1 MASRHPYI
9 SSPGSIERIITYL
22 RSTFPSSIKVDTIQ
36 KLGIAPKNEYSVIN
50 ALQFIGLIDET
61 GKANEEKKSK
71 AFSGQNDEEFAEAFS
86 EIIKEAY
93 KDLFDLRDDKAWT
106 LDDDDLKKF
115 FRGADGTGE
124 STGQRQARVFQV
136 FSSLCGKTESPIKKG
151 ARKTSPSKKASNK
164 DTPAI
169 NKPAS
174 AKNESPNQTPKQN
187 SVLDNLG
194 MSIKIEVNLP
204 SEASPEAYDN
214 IFKSIRKHLIDG

>member
-115 FRGADGTGE
+115 LEVLMGQANQPDKDKLGFFRFFPHYVEKLNHLLRKVREKPAPAKKQAIKILQQ
-124 STGQRQARVFQV
+124 ST
-136 FSSLCGKTESPIKKG
+136 SLPALRMKALTKRRSKIRFLTILAC
-151 ARKTSPSKKASNK
+151 PSK
-164 DTPAI
+164 
-169 NKPAS
+169 
-174 AKNESPNQTPKQN
+174 
-187 SVLDNLG
+187 L
-194 MSIKIEVNLP
+194 
-204 SEASPEAYDN
+204 
-214 IFKSIRKHLIDG
+214 R